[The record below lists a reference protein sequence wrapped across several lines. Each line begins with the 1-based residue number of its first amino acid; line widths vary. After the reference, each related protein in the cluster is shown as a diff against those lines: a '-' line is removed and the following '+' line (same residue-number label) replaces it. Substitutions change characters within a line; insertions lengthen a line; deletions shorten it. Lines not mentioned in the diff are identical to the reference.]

1 MTKILA
7 LVESNTTGT
16 GRLFALAG
24 RALGL
29 RPLVFTA
36 DPGRYPYLTTDG
48 VEHVLVDTADEDALW
63 QEMRA
68 RDIGAVLSSSEYF
81 VATAAAFAAR
91 LGLPG
96 PDPEAIRRCRDKG
109 AQRDALAGMPGAP
122 GHQVCAD
129 PAEVAA
135 AATRLGGDVVVK
147 PCQGSG
153 SEGVRACRSPEEAA
167 AWAEKL
173 FSRSVNER
181 GIAVPARVLVEQRL
195 VGPECSVELL
205 DGKVWGVTAKH
216 LGPEPYFVETG
227 HDFPA
232 SLGEQEHR
240 AITEVTTEALRLL
253 GLRSGP
259 AHVELRRT
267 ARGPVVVEVNPRLA
281 GGMIPRLVELATG
294 QDMIDAVVRGA
305 LGQPVAGPRPST
317 KHASIRFLVA
327 TGLVREVG
335 DAAEAKLV
343 PGVVDAVCTAV
354 AGELRPV
361 HHSFRDR
368 AGYVISLADNETDA
382 VRAAET
388 GRDAIHVDT
397 ADIAFP

>member
-1 MTKILA
+1 MTRTLA

-16 GRLFALAG
+16 GRLFAAAG

-29 RPLVFTA
+29 QPVVFTA
-36 DPGRYPYLTTDG
+36 DPGRYPYLATDD

-63 QEMRA
+63 HQVRA
-68 RDIGAVLSSSEYF
+68 RDVGAVLSSSEYF
-81 VATAAAFAAR
+81 VATAAALAAR

-129 PAEVAA
+129 PAAA
-135 AATRLGGDVVVK
+135 AAATTRLGGDVVVK
-147 PCQGSG
+147 PCLGSG
-153 SEGVRACRSPEEAA
+153 SEGVRACRGPEEAA
-167 AWAEKL
+167 AWAGKL
-173 FSRSVNER
+173 LSRSVNER
-181 GIAVPARVLVEQRL
+181 GMAVPARVLVEQQL
-195 VGPECSVELL
+195 DGPECSVEVL
-205 DGKVWGVTAKH
+205 DGTVWGVTTKH
-216 LGPEPYFVETG
+216 LGPEPHFVETG

-232 SLGEQEHR
+232 VLDDQEHR
-240 AITEVTTEALRLL
+240 AITDVTAEALRRL
-253 GLRSGP
+253 GLQSGP

-267 ARGPVVVEVNPRLA
+267 ARGPVVVEVNARLA

-305 LGQPVAGPRPST
+305 LGQPGAAPRPST

-327 TGLVREVG
+327 TGLVRGVG
-335 DAAEAKLV
+335 GVASAKLV

-354 AGELRPV
+354 VGEIRPA

-388 GRDAIHVDT
+388 GRNAIHVDT